1 MVSEIETV
9 LIAAVARNGVIGRKN
24 DLPFRLRSDL
34 KRFKALTTGHP
45 VIMGRATYQ
54 SIGRALPGRPNVVV
68 SGDRDFRA
76 DGCEIY
82 DDLSVA
88 LERGRQ
94 LAGGLGKS
102 ALFVIGGGQIYA
114 QTIEEADRLEIT
126 HVDLDADGDVR
137 FPVIDEAIWK
147 AQELVDQ
154 PAGPDDEADMVFV
167 SYRRRSEGA

>member
-1 MVSEIETV
+1 MSKVETV

-54 SIGRALPGRPNVVV
+54 SIGKPLPGRPNIVV
-68 SGDRDFRA
+68 SGAPGFRA
-76 DGCEIY
+76 DGCEVY
-82 DDLSVA
+82 DDLVVA

-94 LAGGLGKS
+94 LAAGLGKS

-126 HVDLDADGDVR
+126 HVDLDADGDVH
-137 FPVIDEAIWK
+137 FPDIDPAIWQ
-147 AQELVDQ
+147 AEQSVQ
-154 PAGPDDEADMVFV
+154 QAAGPDDEADMVFA
-167 SYRRRSEGA
+167 SYRRHAKGA